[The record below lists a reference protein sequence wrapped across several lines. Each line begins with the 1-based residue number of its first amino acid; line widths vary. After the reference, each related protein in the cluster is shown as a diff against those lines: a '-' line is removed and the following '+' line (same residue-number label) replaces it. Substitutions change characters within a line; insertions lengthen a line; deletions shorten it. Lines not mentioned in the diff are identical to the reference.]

1 MRMCPVLCKRY
12 CRPGKVASLLEMVS
26 KARVKLHRYANNS
39 DTDGAQSA
47 TDVSDFEGDVKRG
60 AVAAVADTANAGAGP
75 AEASASASGALQSAP
90 PAPVAPVHLSKFRPA
105 SEAQLDAMVPSLQP
119 PSVPQPLLLSAL
131 SFSRKTTQPAV
142 PLPPLPKDNLSV
154 LLKGKHPDSLATPM
168 IPPTVSVKAA
178 APAKKAGRKV
188 VDEAATK
195 GRKSAAAGT
204 ASAESM
210 TAGGKGKKSKT
221 AAGAVVVA
229 VPLQAALDAPVLV
242 SKPQK
247 PAPKKVNYAELSAN
261 IARNSGLAAGRYAT
275 ALEDPDE
282 REDTASQQEESDL
295 SDVEYGEG
303 VQEQYSGPRALTD
316 SDPQTESP
324 QQPQPQPQS
333 KGSTRP
339 RSGGGSGSRLRFVA
353 EEQDEED
360 EEGEGEDELQRE
372 YARLREQFNAKLQ
385 QATALSQQSQLRQSG
400 ASAEGGPTPVQTGGP
415 QGGIEGLVASGQVT
429 QSYSEGHAKVST
441 QDLLRMWELE
451 DAAEAAAAAERATA
465 AHSNQ
470 QLSPE
475 AHSAGTGAT
484 AGAGRGSR
492 YDHAAAAGSDG
503 EEEEEDGMGYGARGR
518 AAAAATRL
526 GEPPANSGI
535 SRPLGSAPV
544 AVVPLPT
551 GAPLTVDDPS
561 LDDHFLSFMNK
572 MASKLSTKQ

>member
-1 MRMCPVLCKRY
+1 
-12 CRPGKVASLLEMVS
+12 MVS

-47 TDVSDFEGDVKRG
+47 TDVSDFEGPD
-60 AVAAVADTANAGAGP
+60 AASAGPVP
-75 AEASASASGALQSAP
+75 AEAASGSRQGAP
-90 PAPVAPVHLSKFRPA
+90 QAPVAPVHLSKFRPA
-105 SEAQLDAMVPSLQP
+105 SDAQLDAMVPSLQP

-142 PLPPLPKDNLSV
+142 PLPPLPKENLTV
-154 LLKGKHPDSLATPM
+154 LLKGKHPDSLAAPVV
-168 IPPTVSVKAA
+168 PPTVSVKAA
-178 APAKKAGRKV
+178 PVKKAGRKV
-188 VDEAATK
+188 GEETASK
-195 GRKSAAAGT
+195 GRKGAAAGT
-204 ASAESM
+204 ASAESL
-210 TAGGKGKKSKT
+210 TAAGRGKKSKT
-221 AAGAVVVA
+221 TALVAAAA
-229 VPLQAALDAPVLV
+229 AAAAAAALQTQAPYDAPVLV
-242 SKPQK
+242 SNPQK

-282 REDTASQQEESDL
+282 REDSASQQEESDL
-295 SDVEYGEG
+295 SDVDYGEV
-303 VQEQYSGPRALTD
+303 VQEQYSGPRALAD

-333 KGSTRP
+333 KGSKHP
-339 RSGGGSGSRLRFVA
+339 RSGGGSGSTLRFVA

-400 ASAEGGPTPVQTGGP
+400 ASAEGGPTPVQIGGP

-475 AHSAGTGAT
+475 AHSAGSGAT

-492 YDHAAAAGSDG
+492 YDHAAAAGSDV

-518 AAAAATRL
+518 AAAAGL
-526 GEPPANSGI
+526 GKPPANSGI
-535 SRPLGSAPV
+535 SRPVSSAPV
-544 AVVPLPT
+544 AVVPLPR